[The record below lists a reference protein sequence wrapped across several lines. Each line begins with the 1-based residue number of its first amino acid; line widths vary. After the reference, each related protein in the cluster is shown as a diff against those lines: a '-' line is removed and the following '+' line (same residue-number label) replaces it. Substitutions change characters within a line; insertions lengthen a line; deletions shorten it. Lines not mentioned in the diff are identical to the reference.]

1 MASTDWKE
9 RIPAGEAEHLEAL
22 AAQLHAI
29 QKARA
34 ARTGRPAERALH
46 AKANAGLS
54 AELRVRDDVPAALRV
69 GIFGKAGTYRAY
81 ARYSNGSGG
90 HADDRKGDVRG
101 LAVKVVGVPG
111 KKLIP
116 GLDDAV
122 SQDFLLI
129 RTPTTPMR
137 TAAEFI
143 AIVDAAQ
150 SPALLPFRLMGKLGI
165 GRAFQILRKAVP
177 GLNMPVMPLAA
188 TTYFTAV
195 PIMWGTHAVK
205 LSLVPR
211 DAAPA
216 HAPKRTSPNGLG
228 EELAARLAE
237 GPVVY
242 DLCAQLFV
250 DEERTPIEDPSVEWT
265 NAVAPPQKL
274 AELTIDAQDPSS
286 ARGQKLTAFVEKL
299 SFDPWHAPLEFRP
312 LGELMRA
319 RNPAYRLSTKER
331 GAAPEPDGSESFD

>member
-9 RIPAGEAEHLEAL
+9 SIAPGEAEHLEAL

-29 QKARA
+29 QRARA
-34 ARTGRPAERALH
+34 ARTGLPADRALH
-46 AKANAGLS
+46 AKGNAGLS
-54 AELRVRDDVPAALRV
+54 AELVVRDDVPAALRV
-69 GIFGKAGTYRAY
+69 GIFAKAATYRAY

-90 HADDRKGDVRG
+90 RADDRKGDVRG
-101 LAVKVVGVPG
+101 LAVKLVGVPG

-122 SQDFLLI
+122 TQDFLLI

-165 GRAFQILRKAVP
+165 GRTFQILRKAVP
-177 GLNMPVMPLAA
+177 GLNKPVMPLAA

-195 PIMWGTHAVK
+195 PVMWGAHAVK
-205 LSLVPR
+205 LSLVAR

-216 HAPKRTSPNGLG
+216 QAPKRTSPNGLG
-228 EELAARLAE
+228 DELAARLAQ
-237 GPVVY
+237 GPVIY

-250 DEERTPIEDPSVEWT
+250 DEASTPIEDPSVEWT
-265 NAVAPPQKL
+265 DAVAPPHKI
-274 AELTIDAQDPSS
+274 AELTIAKQDPSS
-286 ARGQKLTAFVEKL
+286 ARGKKLAAFVETL
-299 SFDPWHAPLEFRP
+299 SFDPWHAPVEFRP

-331 GAAPEPDGSESFD
+331 LAAPEPDGTESFD